1 MAAYT
6 PPPSPGDLRSSRKRA
21 LQIGTDPR
29 GFADQIDYDV
39 QAGVP
44 RLPGMP
50 TGQATSLPPQLS
62 YEGGAVNPSTPFAL
76 KK

>member
-6 PPPSPGDLRSSRKRA
+6 PPPSPGPLRSSRKQA
-21 LQIGTDPR
+21 LAMGTDPQ
-29 GFADQIDYDV
+29 GFGGQIDYDV

-50 TGQATSLPPQLS
+50 TGAATTLPPQLS
-62 YEGGAVNPSTPFAL
+62 YEGGAVNPSTPFVL